1 MPDPEPTAPDS
12 SDLRASLQS
21 PDPLRVDGAYRTLIR
36 EVVDKARMILGSRR
50 GNVHLDSESIAMS
63 VLLREVILKPDRFQN
78 EDHLRGRLFQ
88 AVRHKILDRIKSAG
102 AQGIHGI
109 SEELADGRQ
118 DGASAESAVAEA
130 ELAGRVR
137 DLLLRDLS
145 PEDRTIVESCILDD
159 TDSKEVGLR
168 IGISGP
174 AVRKRLERMRPGLRD
189 RLLDLA
195 KRNLAPRD
203 WDLVSALF
211 VERLTPDR
219 CGERFGIPVDRLE
232 AELEDLI
239 QRRIGPALGVLGQL
253 ALLRLLGRTRDD
265 TD

>member
-1 MPDPEPTAPDS
+1 MTKATFYHAGCPVCVDAERQIAQALDPT
-12 SDLRASLQS
+12 RF
-21 PDPLRVDGAYRTLIR
+21 RVEI
-36 EVVDKARMILGSRR
+36 
-50 GNVHLDSESIAMS
+50 VHLGTSKQ
-63 VLLREVILKPDRFQN
+63 R
-78 EDHLRGRLFQ
+78 
-88 AVRHKILDRIKSAG
+88 
-102 AQGIHGI
+102 
-109 SEELADGRQ
+109 
-118 DGASAESAVAEA
+118 VAEA